1 MIISTPSVYCT
12 LLIKNQ
18 LNFRRKTLQ
27 WNETKSQA
35 LKPWKGEISM
45 RQRTKDLFIIWKFYS
60 NFFLQNFEEGKKDEG
75 SKRCLREPTEKR
87 EGGGLKSNPCSYDNR
102 SLSSNGGFRAD
113 SSILDIQVTETVILS
128 RKQNYG
134 YFNETQAS
142 HILIKMSLEFVRQN
156 NQNNLASYCQGKQS
170 SVETEDITL
179 QY

>member
-1 MIISTPSVYCT
+1 MKWNKKPSTKT
-12 LLIKNQ
+12 MKRRDFNATTNQ
-18 LNFRRKTLQ
+18 RPFYNLKVLFKLFFAEFWRR
-27 WNETKSQA
+27 
-35 LKPWKGEISM
+35 
-45 RQRTKDLFIIWKFYS
+45 
-60 NFFLQNFEEGKKDEG
+60 
-75 SKRCLREPTEKR
+75 EKR
-87 EGGGLKSNPCSYDNR
+87 WREQEMSEGTHWEERRRGLKSNPCSYDNR